1 MNKLIIDN
9 VDELTDLIIHE
20 DTELII
26 NLKDSFGF
34 VNIDVMDNMCLY
46 VLYIGNNTK
55 NKVKYNLRENSKL
68 IVNKL
73 VINSCDDIE
82 INLNGIN
89 SNVKYNTGIIN
100 DNNNNY
106 KEIINHNCSSTDS
119 LISNHALNMN
129 ESHLIL
135 DIDAKVGNN
144 SMNCV
149 TNQDNKIIN
158 KSCGKSEIKP
168 NLIVDNNLIDATHSA
183 YIGNFNPNVVFYL
196 QTRGLSKANIEK
208 LLSVGFLLENMNLNI
223 EEKEKF
229 ENFIKNYILGG
240 EVNES

>member
-34 VNIDVMDNMCLY
+34 VNIDVMDNICLY
-46 VLYIGNNTK
+46 MLYIGNNTK
-55 NKVKYNLRENSKL
+55 NKVKYNLKENSKL

-73 VINSCDDIE
+73 VINSSDDIE

-106 KEIINHNCSSTDS
+106 KEIINHNCSNTDS
-119 LISNHALNMN
+119 LISTHAINMN
-129 ESHLIL
+129 ESNLIL
-135 DIDAKVGNN
+135 DVDAKVGND
-144 SMNCV
+144 SVNCT

-168 NLIVDNNLIDATHSA
+168 NLIINNNLIDATHSA
-183 YIGNFNPNVVFYL
+183 YIGNFNPNIVFYL
-196 QTRGLSKANIEK
+196 ETRGITKENIEK
-208 LLSVGFLLENMNLNI
+208 LLSVGFLLGNMNLNI

-229 ENFIKNYILGG
+229 ESVINNCVVGG
-240 EVNES
+240 E